1 MKISDIEVN
10 NIRFGKLE
18 DNLRTPSQKI
28 AFISYERDRTPLLR
42 HYAGVHNGDLRHSAR
57 GTLLPD
63 RSVESILQDALL
75 PRIQEARWRD
85 RLRGD

>member
-1 MKISDIEVN
+1 MKISDIEVS

-28 AFISYERDRTPLLR
+28 ALISYARDRTTLNAITPEFITET
-42 HYAGVHNGDLRHSAR
+42 YGVPREGPYYQ
-57 GTLLPD
+57 TD
-63 RSVESILQDALL
+63 RSRAFFQDAIL

-85 RLRGD
+85 KLR